1 MYEAGQLN
9 LLCVLELTNHAL
21 QLLRDERR
29 LLSDAPRPHLN
40 PAHLQEKRQ
49 QMARVLQNL
58 HLIRY
63 ALSPTSGAFHLLLV
77 LIIYA
82 LLTGRRFLRKG
93 FLRSGVPSES
103 WRPSGTGS
111 GWIP

>member
-1 MYEAGQLN
+1 MPVFQLSSGNVYEAGQLN

-21 QLLRDERR
+21 QLLRDEHR

-63 ALSPTSGAFHLLLV
+63 ALSLTSQMLFICCLSSLFMPCLQAEDF
-77 LIIYA
+77 
-82 LLTGRRFLRKG
+82 
-93 FLRSGVPSES
+93 
-103 WRPSGTGS
+103 
-111 GWIP
+111 